1 MKVDQDVWD
10 FFQQHLGYSDEEA
23 KLFRENPRNEDVLS
37 KGTALMGK
45 TIIFQVV
52 ESNGC
57 NSQHRV
63 GDEFRLDGAGN
74 LISKLC
80 PKRMCIYPV
89 SSMAAMVMA
98 VNEMFYAGT
107 DPNEMRFKR
116 FGCHDVG
123 VRCGGWGHIVLEMRV
138 EDRPGAA
145 AT

>member
-1 MKVDQDVWD
+1 MKVDENVWT

-23 KLFRENPRNEDVLS
+23 KLFRENQRNEDVLS
-37 KGTALMGK
+37 KADTLMGK
-45 TIIFQVV
+45 SIVFQVV

-63 GDEFRLDGAGN
+63 GDEFYLDGAGN

-80 PKRMCIYPV
+80 PKRMCVYPLG
-89 SSMAAMVMA
+89 SMAAMVA
-98 VNEMFYAGT
+98 AANELFYAGA

-123 VRCGGWGHIVLEMRV
+123 VRCGGWGHIVLEMRFQ
-138 EDRPGAA
+138 DRAGAE
-145 AT
+145 T